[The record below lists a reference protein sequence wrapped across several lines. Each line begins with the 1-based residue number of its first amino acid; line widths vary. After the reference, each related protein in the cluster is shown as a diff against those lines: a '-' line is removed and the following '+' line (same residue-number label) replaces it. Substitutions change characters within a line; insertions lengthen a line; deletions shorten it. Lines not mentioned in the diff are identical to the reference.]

1 MPKFKNIIKKI
12 CKGHTNF
19 AVWWV
24 TNVPPFLL
32 FLALIWLVVMSLR
45 TFHEDTLNKQIV
57 IFYLSGIGLS
67 ISLASA
73 SFSYARVCE
82 ETNKKRV
89 ICGGEHFFY
98 AAILLITAM
107 LINWLIIETRQYF
120 DNFIFLSKIKFIL
133 NIFLGLSYISAIL
146 ASQDIVRGFWELDRV
161 LFTKTFD

>member
-1 MPKFKNIIKKI
+1 MQKIKNIIKKI
-12 CKGHTNF
+12 GQGHTNF
-19 AVWWV
+19 ALWWV

-32 FLALIWLVVMSLR
+32 FLALIWLVIISLR

-82 ETNKKRV
+82 EVNKKRV

-107 LINWLIIETRQYF
+107 LINWLIVEARQFF
-120 DNFIFLSKIKFIL
+120 DNFILLKKIRFIL
-133 NIFLGLSYISAIL
+133 SLFLGLSYVPAIF
-146 ASQDIVRGFWELDRV
+146 AAQSIVRGFWELDRV
-161 LFTKTFD
+161 LFPKTYD